1 MSAHEPDVAPPTG
14 TQAVTRIH
22 GDLTATDNSTAVGAV
37 HGGLHL
43 HQSPPLP
50 RIPAP
55 RQLGPRPTAFVGRV
69 DQLAALDRALTTDP
83 HTGINKSRTGGA
95 AVISSIGGT
104 GGIGKTWLAQTWA
117 HDHLHRF
124 PDGQLSTDLRGF
136 SPGQPRAPIDVLGD
150 FLDALGIDR
159 DNQPNDLEAR
169 IGLYRTRTNG
179 RRLLILLDNAAHA
192 DQVVPLLPGG
202 DTCTVLITSRD
213 RLHSLI
219 ARHGARPVHLD
230 TLTDADARTLLT
242 TALDNTPTTPETE
255 RVITELIGLCGRFPL
270 ALGLIAAR
278 IRTDPHLLYD
288 LAAELRELGLDAL
301 DSGDSHA
308 SLPTVLSWSLRYL
321 TKQQRALFELLG
333 IAPGLDASLPAV
345 ASLAGQPSRETR
357 IMLRALTD
365 VSLVTHLPGD
375 RYSMH
380 DLVRSYAATRANS
393 LPQTDQLA
401 ALRRIID
408 FYLHTAYTASR
419 ILEPNGTTIQ
429 PNPPASGVQQYPMTD
444 HSMAIAW
451 LDAEHSCLLASQRT
465 AFTYEWND
473 IVVQFACALSGLHF
487 RRGHILDD
495 LASWKAALNAAEL
508 LPSIDAHIL
517 THRGLGFANAQVGKH
532 YEAIRLLNESLS
544 IARQRGDR
552 AEEAH
557 SQRVLAWVWAIQG
570 DGRRALEHCRL
581 ALGLY
586 RTVNLPTREANALN
600 DLGWFAARLKD
611 FDTAR
616 ANCLAALA
624 MHRQHGSA
632 TGEAST
638 LDSLG
643 YIAHSTGSHHE
654 AIEHYKGSIALLAA
668 HSFSAHLSDILDR
681 LGHPHAALGQH
692 TEARRAWQQ
701 ALTIYQQQGRTAD
714 AERVQQQLDDLDTVI
729 R

>member
-1 MSAHEPDVAPPTG
+1 MSAHEPEATPPTG
-14 TQAVTRIH
+14 TQTVTRIH
-22 GDLTATDNSTAVGAV
+22 GALTATDNSTSIGAV

-83 HTGINKSRTGGA
+83 HTGNGEFRTGDA

-117 HDHLHRF
+117 HDNLHRF

-169 IGLYRTRTNG
+169 IGLYRTHTNG

-192 DQVVPLLPGG
+192 DQVLPLLPGG
-202 DTCTVLITSRD
+202 TTCTVLITSRD
-213 RLHSLI
+213 QLHGLI

-230 TLTDADARTLLT
+230 TLTDAEAHTLLT
-242 TALDNTPTTPETE
+242 TALDNTPTTSETE
-255 RVITELIGLCGRFPL
+255 RAITELIGLCGRFPL

-365 VSLVTHLPGD
+365 VSLVAHLPGD

-380 DLVRSYAATRANS
+380 DLVRSYATTRANS
-393 LPQTDQLA
+393 LPQTDQLV
-401 ALRRIID
+401 ALRRIVD

-429 PNPPASGVQQYPMTD
+429 PNPPASDVQHYPMTD
-444 HSMAIAW
+444 HSTAIAW
-451 LDAEHSCLLASQRT
+451 MDAEHACVLASQRT
-465 AFTYEWND
+465 AFTYQWND
-473 IVVQFACALSGLHF
+473 IVIQFACTLIGLHS

-495 LASWKAALNAAEL
+495 LASWKAALKAAEL
-508 LPSIDAHIL
+508 SSSIDAHIL
-517 THRGLGFANAQVGKH
+517 THRGLGFANAQVGGH
-532 YEAIRLLNESLS
+532 NEAIRHLNESLS

-557 SQRVLAWVWAIQG
+557 SQRVLAWVWAMQG
-570 DGRRALEHCRL
+570 NGRRALEHCRL

-643 YIAHSTGSHHE
+643 YIAHSTGRHHE
-654 AIEHYKGSIALLAA
+654 AIEHYKGSIALLVAN
-668 HSFSAHLSDILDR
+668 SFSAHVSDILDR

-692 TEARRAWQQ
+692 NEARRAWQQ
-701 ALTIYQQQGRTAD
+701 ALMLYQEQGRTAD
-714 AERVQQQLDDLDTVI
+714 AERIQQQLDDLDTVI